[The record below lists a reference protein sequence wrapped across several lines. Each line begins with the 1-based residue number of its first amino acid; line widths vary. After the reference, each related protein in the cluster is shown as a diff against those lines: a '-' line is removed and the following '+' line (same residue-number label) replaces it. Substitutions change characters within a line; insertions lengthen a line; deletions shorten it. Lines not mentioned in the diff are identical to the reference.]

1 MDGSSPPRSAMREQ
15 DLLDKLAKI
24 ERLYAGAT
32 TPGEKEA
39 AADAIARIQRR
50 IGETAKVER
59 PIEYKFTLVDGWSR
73 KLFIAL
79 LRRYGLKPY
88 RRARQRRNT
97 VMVRVPRPFVDE
109 TLWPEFLEL
118 SEVLQTYLDEVTER
132 VIAQAIY
139 QDEGDE
145 DVLEEEELL
154 E

>member
-1 MDGSSPPRSAMREQ
+1 MREQ
-15 DLLDKLAKI
+15 DLLDKLRKI
-24 ERLYAGAT
+24 ERLYAGAA

-50 IGETAKVER
+50 IGETAKVDR
-59 PIEYKFTLVDGWSR
+59 SVEYKFTLADGWSR

-79 LRRYGLKPY
+79 LRRYSLKPY

-97 VMVRVPRPFVDE
+97 VLVKVPRSFVDE

-118 SEVLQTYLDEVTER
+118 SEVLQKYLDEVTER
-132 VIAQAIY
+132 VIASAIHA
-139 QDEGDE
+139 DEG
-145 DVLEEEELL
+145 EEEILDDDRL